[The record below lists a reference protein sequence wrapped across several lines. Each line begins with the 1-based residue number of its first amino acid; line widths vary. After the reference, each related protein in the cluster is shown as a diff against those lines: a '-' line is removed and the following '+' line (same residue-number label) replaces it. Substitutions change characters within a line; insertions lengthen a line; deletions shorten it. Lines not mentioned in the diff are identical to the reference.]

1 MLLLNIVSGQP
12 HQTQLPI
19 TLRQRTVKMEE
30 YSEKPVLGR
39 CYDNNTF
46 DSINDLINSQ
56 DSLLQNLDKF
66 IETQDHY

>member
-1 MLLLNIVSGQP
+1 
-12 HQTQLPI
+12 
-19 TLRQRTVKMEE
+19 MEE